1 MYRIPDFFGGKDHDF
16 EEGGFCE
23 VGEIFFWKIE
33 QEKFFRENLWR
44 QMFGEERGRVCI
56 MFYY

>member
-23 VGEIFFWKIE
+23 VGEIFLEDRTREI
-33 QEKFFRENLWR
+33 FRESLWR

-56 MFYY
+56 TL

>member
-33 QEKFFRENLWR
+33 QEKFSGKV
-44 QMFGEERGRVCI
+44 FGGRCLVKKEEEFVL
-56 MFYY
+56 YYD